1 MGTRT
6 VGLIRLVLATTVV
19 ALCAAVRPALS
30 ERASPV
36 APPVPVVVELFTSEG
51 CSSCPPADRL
61 LTELLDQ
68 QPVKNAL
75 IIGLSEHVD
84 YWDHLGWK
92 DPFSNHQFTE
102 RQSAYASAGGTA
114 DVYTPQMV
122 VDGRESFV
130 GSDRAKALA
139 AIARSAASPK
149 VPVSVTW
156 TSTSPHVL
164 KVGVTGATPGMGA
177 VLLAVVEDELRT
189 SVRAGEN
196 AGGLLRHSAVTRR
209 LIQIGKTD
217 RNGAFTHEG
226 LRVDLAE
233 SWRKAAL
240 HVVVLVQAG
249 ASRRIV
255 AAVSIQP

>member
-1 MGTRT
+1 MTF
-6 VGLIRLVLATTVV
+6 VLLAAI
-19 ALCAAVRPALS
+19 ALWAAAERPGVSAQTAKS
-30 ERASPV
+30 

-102 RQSAYASAGGTA
+102 RQSAYAAAGGTT

-130 GSDRAKALA
+130 GSDRATALV

-149 VPVSVTW
+149 APVSVTW

-196 AGGLLRHSAVTRR
+196 AGGLLRHSAVARR
-209 LIQIGKTD
+209 LTEIGRTD

-226 LRVDLAE
+226 VRVDLAG
-233 SWRKAAL
+233 SWRKPAL

-249 ASRRIV
+249 GSRRIV